1 MSHSIEEINKHVRV
15 YIVVFVTLAFLTVVT
30 VGVSYLHLPIVPAI
44 ILALLIA
51 SIKATLVALYFMHL
65 ITEKKLIWTV
75 LCVTVVC
82 AIGLFFLPVLTT
94 MGSSRSNF

>member
-15 YIVVFVTLAFLTVVT
+15 YIGVFVTLAFLTVVT
-30 VGVSYLHLPIVPAI
+30 VGVSYLHLPVVPAI
-44 ILALLIA
+44 ILALFIA

-75 LCVTVVC
+75 LWVTVVC
-82 AIGLFFLPVLTT
+82 SIGLFLLPVLTT
-94 MGSSRSNF
+94 MGSSRSQF